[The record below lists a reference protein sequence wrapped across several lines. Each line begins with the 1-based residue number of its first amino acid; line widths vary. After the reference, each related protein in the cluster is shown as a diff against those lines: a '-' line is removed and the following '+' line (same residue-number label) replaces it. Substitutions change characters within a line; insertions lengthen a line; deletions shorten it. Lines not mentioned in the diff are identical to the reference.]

1 MTDGACASLLLW
13 REMTIDVN
21 VRPRQLCQLPR
32 LWGDLLYINISTI
45 RKEGA
50 STQVN
55 LPSTV
60 SHSIHPLPNASPAS
74 SLITYRH
81 HAFHKLRCLH
91 PLRPLRNRFLG
102 AHSSI
107 EQHSGL
113 HHQPW
118 CWQRQHLQ
126 GQRQQER
133 RKLSSIAVRD
143 EHLLIIYFRTQTVTT
158 TLPETTMATTTR
170 PVMATRL
177 ATATQSPS
185 PRSRTS

>member
-1 MTDGACASLLLW
+1 MGGYTGVKLLHNDILSHATILRDMTDGACASLLLW
-13 REMTIDVN
+13 RETTIDVN
-21 VRPRQLCQLPR
+21 ARPRQLCQLPR

-45 RKEGA
+45 RKKR
-50 STQVN
+50 SIN
-55 LPSTV
+55 TV
-60 SHSIHPLPNASPAS
+60 QSSFS
-74 SLITYRH
+74 SLSLHSPSSQRLTSPSLNIYRH

-107 EQHSGL
+107 EQHLGL

-133 RKLSSIAVRD
+133 RKLSSVAVRND
-143 EHLLIIYFRTQTVTT
+143 HLLIIFLERK
-158 TLPETTMATTTR
+158 R
-170 PVMATRL
+170 
-177 ATATQSPS
+177 
-185 PRSRTS
+185 